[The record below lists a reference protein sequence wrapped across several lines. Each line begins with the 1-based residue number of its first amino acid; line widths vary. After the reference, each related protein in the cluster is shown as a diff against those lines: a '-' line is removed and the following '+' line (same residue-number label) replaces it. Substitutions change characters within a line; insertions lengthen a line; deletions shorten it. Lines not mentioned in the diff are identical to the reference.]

1 MLIIYYIILSLYGKS
16 NPFAKSR
23 KIASSAIDVDAPPVL
38 GRGFA
43 LDPIRLEGKNVCKCD
58 VDDVL
63 ELDFS
68 GTRYMARVPKFEMYK
83 SSKSS
88 LGSSSCRDG
97 ELLIY
102 LKVNNTFFTFS

>member
-68 GTRYMARVPKFEMYK
+68 GTR
-83 SSKSS
+83 
-88 LGSSSCRDG
+88 
-97 ELLIY
+97 
-102 LKVNNTFFTFS
+102 